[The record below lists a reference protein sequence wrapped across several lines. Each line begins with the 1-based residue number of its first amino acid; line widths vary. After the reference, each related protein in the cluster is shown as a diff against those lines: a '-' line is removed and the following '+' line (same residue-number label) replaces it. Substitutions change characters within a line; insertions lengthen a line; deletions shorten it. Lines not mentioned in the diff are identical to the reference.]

1 MGKQA
6 LTLGILLVA
15 QPLVGHTAWN
25 GWIDDDAAPAAPV
38 SGRVTVLDK
47 NNRLAEDVSMA
58 VVWLQPQENVPVHPD
73 SVEITMSDKDF
84 EPHVVVVPV
93 GSVVSFPNHD
103 PFDHNVFS
111 RSDAG
116 PFDLGRY
123 DRGETAST
131 TFRRPGIVRVYCNI
145 HAHMSAVVAVRD
157 NRYFT
162 QPLADGTFTIPA
174 VPPGEYTVHA
184 WHERAKE
191 FTPGHVMVGAAGVSD
206 MAIELDAREYEFVQH
221 LNKFGQPYS
230 EARPGRRY

>member
-1 MGKQA
+1 MSKLA

-15 QPLVGHTAWN
+15 QPLIGHTARN
-25 GWIDDDAAPAAPV
+25 GWTDEDSAPAAPV
-38 SGRVTVLDK
+38 SGRVTVLEK
-47 NNRLAEDVSMA
+47 NNRLADDVSMA
-58 VVWLQPQENVPVHPD
+58 VVWLQPQENVRVHPD
-73 SVEITMSDKDF
+73 SVEITMSDKTF

-103 PFDHNVFS
+103 PFNHNVFS

-123 DRGETAST
+123 DRGESAST
-131 TFRRPGIVRVYCNI
+131 TFRRPGIIQVYCNI
-145 HAHMSAVVAVRD
+145 HAHMSAVVVVRD
-157 NRYFT
+157 SPYFA
-162 QPLADGTFTIPA
+162 QPLGDGTFSIPA
-174 VPPGEYTVHA
+174 VPPGEYTLFA

-191 FTPGHVMVGAAGVSD
+191 FTPRHVVVGTGGMGD
-206 MAIELDAREYEFVQH
+206 IAIELDAREYEFVQH